1 MKLSNLLILFLIVP
15 LILTQGGFTKS
26 FADATH
32 RLKRHVSQIS
42 LIGKWRLLQDSNF
55 VINKKIQMINDVSN
69 QRIKTNDKLSF
80 ISSVNDVREAEAYFD
95 SLREGEEPKALYI
108 ELYDGKYYQNTTV
121 AVEIDLADMESSRRT
136 DGNINLWANN
146 KTAIVVCMLIRNK
159 EVVARIS
166 VHAKIEIY
174 TNAKET
180 DIENE
185 NSRFFVK
192 FESSSFSFYVE
203 LQYIKDEYNKLA
215 MVQGIYTFLFLFAV
229 YKYKPKRSVYNI
241 SEWMILQAFCF
252 VIVASWLFLR
262 VSLEKID
269 TKLRFVGLCAFV
281 NVALAFFFLRNYEEV
296 LKSFKETYHKIFAGI
311 GVLTYFI
318 LCYYFEN
325 YITFWIF

>member
-1 MKLSNLLILFLIVP
+1 M
-15 LILTQGGFTKS
+15 
-26 FADATH
+26 
-32 RLKRHVSQIS
+32 
-42 LIGKWRLLQDSNF
+42 
-55 VINKKIQMINDVSN
+55 
-69 QRIKTNDKLSF
+69 
-80 ISSVNDVREAEAYFD
+80 
-95 SLREGEEPKALYI
+95 AL
-108 ELYDGKYYQNTTV
+108 
-121 AVEIDLADMESSRRT
+121 EIDLADMEPSRRT

-174 TNAKET
+174 TNAKEN

-192 FESSSFSFYVE
+192 FESSSFSFYAE

-229 YKYKPKRSVYNI
+229 YKFRPKRSVYNI

-269 TKLRFVGLCAFV
+269 TKLRLVGLCAFV

-311 GVLTYFI
+311 GVLTYFV

-325 YITFWIF
+325 FITFWIFEAFLLLILQISYSYLKGGKGGLSLNLIITIAFMRIPFFYYKFYCPEITR